1 MTDRHTDRQTDTQTE
16 TQTDRQT
23 EWWGEKHNTF
33 FQRYSKRQN
42 YLSETH
48 LFFNNKTAAGAI

>member
-1 MTDRHTDRQTDTQTE
+1 MTDTQTDTQTH

-33 FQRYSKRQN
+33 FQRYKKAQQQILIEI
-42 YLSETH
+42 Y
-48 LFFNNKTAAGAI
+48 F